1 MTSIAVVVEGWL
13 RARSEVATPRNK
25 LQTTPK
31 VGDLVEYQG
40 RLLRVWG
47 VRPRRGDRLEVH
59 AEELT
64 WRSGHNM
71 PQTVSADLVAHLC
84 QRCSV
89 PK

>member
-13 RARSEVATPRNK
+13 PARSEVATPRNK

-47 VRPRRGDRLEVH
+47 VRPRRPLFTCHDFFFVVE
-59 AEELT
+59 T
-64 WRSGHNM
+64 N
-71 PQTVSADLVAHLC
+71 
-84 QRCSV
+84 
-89 PK
+89 